1 VSGEVENKIQALIF
15 RFQRLANKVQLVS
28 QSVDVLVE
36 EVGVLGN
43 VLNDFINDVR
53 RMKAELEE
61 AKKLKE
67 KNKA

>member
-1 VSGEVENKIQALIF
+1 MSGEVENKIQALIF

-43 VLNDFINDVR
+43 VINDFLSEVR
-53 RMKAELEE
+53 RLRVELEE
-61 AKKLKE
+61 MR
-67 KNKA
+67 KAGGETK

>member
-1 VSGEVENKIQALIF
+1 MQALVF

-28 QSVDVLVE
+28 QSLDVLLE
-36 EVGVLGN
+36 EVTVLGN
-43 VLNDFINDVR
+43 VLNDFLGDVK

-67 KNKA
+67 KIKKKDGGKP